1 MNAHS
6 RFKLVDASTLRAHE
20 VEQLLLDFADVSV
33 LLLPQLRIS
42 AFEKENGV
50 GPRVSSADAA
60 SQLELGI
67 EPKKE
72 RDMAS
77 TFSSRS
83 APFSVLPLAEGA

>member
-6 RFKLVDASTLRAHE
+6 RFKLVDASTLRAHVE

-77 TFSSRS
+77 ISI
-83 APFSVLPLAEGA
+83 LYE